1 MTRGL
6 VLVTSGL
13 MLGFN
18 AAFPAHAQVTVDV
31 SKITCEQLYKY
42 KLATAD
48 NIAIWLSGF
57 HHGKRSDTIIDA
69 QALKSNAKKL
79 VRYCF
84 RNPETLVMQAV
95 ESVLGEKK

>member
-1 MTRGL
+1 MTREL
-6 VLVTSGL
+6 VFVTAGL
-13 MLGFN
+13 MLGFHT
-18 AAFPAHAQVTVDV
+18 ALPAHAQVSVDV
-31 SKITCEQLYKY
+31 SKITCEQFYKY
-42 KLATAD
+42 KLTTAD

-57 HHGKRSDTIIDA
+57 HHGKRNDAVVDA